1 MYLIKKL
8 DDTLETKE
16 INQKTVFQ
24 ANRLMVQDL
33 LILDYGFR
41 KMQRVQSKDF

>member
-24 ANRLMVQDL
+24 ANRLMLHDL
-33 LILDYGFR
+33 LILHHE
-41 KMQRVQSKDF
+41 